1 MNFWDF
7 IVYSL
12 WIFFYIAYLMV
23 LFSIVADIIRDHT
36 LNGWAKALWII
47 LLVFVPFLTALVY
60 VIARGRG
67 MSERQAQAART
78 ARSDTDTY
86 IRTVASANS
95 PADDIAKAKTLLDSG
110 AITPAEFESLKAHAL
125 GASRQPVG

>member
-12 WIFFYIAYLMV
+12 WIFFYISYLMV
-23 LFSIVADIIRDHT
+23 LFSIIGDIIRDHT
-36 LNGWAKALWII
+36 MNGWAKAIWII
-47 LLVFVPFLTALVY
+47 LLVFVPFITALVY
-60 VIARGRG
+60 LIARGRS
-67 MSERQAQAART
+67 MSERQAQAVQA

-86 IRTVASANS
+86 IRTVASTSS
-95 PADDIAKAKTLLDSG
+95 PADDIAKAKALLDSG